1 MSCRFVAVW
10 GGVPELTF
18 RNAVEQLVGARVAS
32 HLRHDLRPLMDRDQA
47 ATIRQTLQS
56 YMDGVWL
63 NTAQNA
69 LAANPALARRDARAV
84 LDLLLASDQSPR
96 G

>member
-1 MSCRFVAVW
+1 
-10 GGVPELTF
+10 
-18 RNAVEQLVGARVAS
+18 LV
-32 HLRHDLRPLMDRDQA
+32 DKDRA

-63 NTAQNA
+63 NTAQNE
-69 LAANPALARRDARAV
+69 LAANPLQARRDARAV